1 MMDKEQLFDWA
12 LSGEQYRFA
21 DEDKELREERTYCFT
36 TIDAAIDYLREKE
49 VVSLRTMAEVLLYY
63 GLLGIARTDTKG
75 GAEPPPLIEGGS
87 EAVVEHF
94 KEAVME
100 VLPDMLQQVVYSL
113 RSYPKGEME
122 QAH

>member
-1 MMDKEQLFDWA
+1 MDKEQLFDWA

-21 DEDKELREERTYCFT
+21 DEDEELRDERGYCFT

-49 VVSLRTMAEVLLYY
+49 VVSLRTMAEALLYY
-63 GLLGIARTDTKG
+63 GLLGIARTNTKD
-75 GAEPPPLIEGGS
+75 GAEPPSLDEGGS
-87 EAVVEHF
+87 EAAVEHF

-100 VLPDMLQQVVYSL
+100 VLPNMLQQAVYSL

-122 QAH
+122 REH